1 MSEIVVKNLSQNF
14 GKKTVLNQIN
24 LTITEGKIYGL
35 LGNNGAGKSTLLNLL
50 STRLLLKEGE
60 ILLDGQPIMNNDE
73 LLGQIYLMSER
84 DFYAKSQKLSKILRD
99 TALFYGDFDFE
110 YAAKLARAFKV
121 DLKQIYGKLS
131 TGYRSIFKLI
141 IALCVPAKF
150 IFLDE
155 PVLGLDASHREL
167 FYKELLESYIN
178 KPRTFVIS
186 THLIEEIAASLE
198 HVFILANSKLLLDED
213 VEDVLKQA
221 YLITGPKDEVDAYTQ
236 GLNVIG
242 KENLGNLQG
251 SYVYG
256 ALDEQRILPDLV
268 NIEHVDLQKL
278 FIYLTSPSNPNVL

>member
-73 LLGQIYLMSER
+73 LLGKIYLMSER

-236 GLNVIG
+236 DLNVIG

-268 NIEHVDLQKL
+268 NIEHVDLQRL

>member
-236 GLNVIG
+236 DLNVIG

-268 NIEHVDLQKL
+268 NIEHVDLQRL

>member
-268 NIEHVDLQKL
+268 NIEHVDLQRL

>member
-121 DLKQIYGKLS
+121 DLKQMYGKLS

>member
-121 DLKQIYGKLS
+121 DLKQMYGKLS

-268 NIEHVDLQKL
+268 NIEHVDLQRL